1 LKEVAP
7 LTDTLTASL
16 LVGAPS
22 TPQKRSTDLLTIAN
36 VVDMA
41 DGAWEMGVQWDMDS
55 CGEVGSY
62 DGICMADGETKD
74 FTGLAVGEGLPF
86 VVHAGVECGMFSRD
100 REVAA
105 ARARLAAHEATEVEK
120 RLVDRYIVNP
130 SAQVETDA
138 KEMPAALGHLEDLI
152 AEYGY
157 EGIIQMPPSIAALAA
172 QKGLLMREGGRTV
185 TYLGTPIA
193 TGHGYTRRMRVPVG
207 NGTGTDVTPTEGQGW
222 IWVTGAVELMRG
234 PVKVSEAVNTA
245 TNVRMVLAE
254 RIYVPKIDCLIG
266 GALVKAV

>member
-1 LKEVAP
+1 MDAP
-7 LTDTLTASL
+7 
-16 LVGAPS
+16 
-22 TPQKRSTDLLTIAN
+22 PQPPKRSTDLLSIAN

-41 DGAWEMGVQWDMDS
+41 DGTWEMGVQWDLDS

-62 DGICMADGETKD
+62 DGICMPSGETKD
-74 FTGLAVGEGLPF
+74 FTGLVVGEGLPF
-86 VVHAGVECGMFSRD
+86 VVHAGVECGMFSRE
-100 REVAA
+100 REIAA

-120 RLVDRYIVNP
+120 RLVDRYIVHP
-130 SAQVETDA
+130 AAQIDSDA
-138 KEMPAALGHLEDLI
+138 KEMPAALGLLEDLI
-152 AEYGY
+152 AEYGF
-157 EGIIQMPPSIAALAA
+157 EGIIQMPPSVAALAA
-172 QKGLLMREGGRTV
+172 QKGLLFREGGRTV

-207 NGTGTDVTPTEGQGW
+207 NGTGTDVTPTDSQGW
-222 IWVTGAVELMRG
+222 IWVTGAIELMRG
-234 PVKVSEAVNTA
+234 PVKVTEAVDTA